1 MAETKPRIPK
11 KKAEEEAALAEEKE
25 KKNKLEWLQNLK
37 SQMQTNTS
45 EQERKSDPKDSRIN

>member
-25 KKNKLEWLQNLK
+25 KERQARMASK
-37 SQMQTNTS
+37 S
-45 EQERKSDPKDSRIN
+45 EKSDATEGARE